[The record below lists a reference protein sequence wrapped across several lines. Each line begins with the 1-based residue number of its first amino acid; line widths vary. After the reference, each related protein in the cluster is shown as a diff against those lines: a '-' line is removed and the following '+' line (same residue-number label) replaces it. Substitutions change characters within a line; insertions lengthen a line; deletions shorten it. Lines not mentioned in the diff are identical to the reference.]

1 MTRPP
6 IPADRRVHEQIKIFK
21 NKGHRRGGRA
31 DQIRET
37 VQPETERCN
46 GKKPAAPESGKQRE
60 VGSGGVFQIKDN
72 LRVHCAACAPGRLLS
87 SVDIS
92 FWECGYQ

>member
-21 NKGHRRGGRA
+21 NKGRRGGGRNE
-31 DQIRET
+31 QIRET
-37 VQPETERCN
+37 VQPETEHCT
-46 GKKPAAPESGKQRE
+46 GEKPAVSESRKQRE